1 MCVLEYRS
9 ILNSMKTEF
18 VRIYSEEELHRK
30 IRQASTRL
38 KILKQKIAD
47 DPRFCD
53 IEALIDMWV
62 QYEST
67 RFIVTESFLTEEEG
81 YKYDPYSLYVERE
94 VEDDYSVELEDPDSL
109 HNGLVSLQFMFD
121 YIQTLLSEHRNIDC
135 SQYMNMHALVLDLTT
150 DIYFHLNCSNVSE
163 NDKFLYLLDD
173 LNYRYI
179 YNTKWEIVPKE
190 LVVLNI
196 IAKRCETE
204 TNLEKLITTLNLQ
217 LE

>member
-1 MCVLEYRS
+1 
-9 ILNSMKTEF
+9 
-18 VRIYSEEELHRK
+18 
-30 IRQASTRL
+30 
-38 KILKQKIAD
+38 
-47 DPRFCD
+47 
-53 IEALIDMWV
+53 
-62 QYEST
+62 
-67 RFIVTESFLTEEEG
+67 
-81 YKYDPYSLYVERE
+81 
-94 VEDDYSVELEDPDSL
+94 
-109 HNGLVSLQFMFD
+109 
-121 YIQTLLSEHRNIDC
+121 
-135 SQYMNMHALVLDLTT
+135 MNMHALVLDLTT

-179 YNTKWEIVPKE
+179 YDTKWEIVPKE